1 MWNLSTCH
9 CKDNNA
15 CKIDEY
21 LDIKNCSCK
30 KCVIGKLVLAYID
43 ETINIT
49 ETPLSDEK
57 VTCEKNNCLFKP
69 I

>member
-9 CKDNNA
+9 CKGNNA

-30 KCVIGKLVLAYID
+30 KCAIGKLVSAYID
-43 ETINIT
+43 ETLNIT
-49 ETPLSDEK
+49 ETSLNDEK
-57 VTCEKNNCLFKP
+57 
-69 I
+69 